1 MESAR
6 IQKNQNLANQD
17 RLCIYGGGKASW
29 TLVQRTAIQDIM
41 RFVFHTKLFDTVFLK
56 KSERSLMISW
66 KKLPSIYI

>member
-17 RLCIYGGGKASW
+17 RVCIYGGGKASW

-56 KSERSLMISW
+56 KKWTQSNDPLEEIT
-66 KKLPSIYI
+66 